1 MGTPCLALAGYK
13 CQSSEVT
20 HIHVDDGTIR
30 VIGDR
35 QQLIYAPLLL
45 SVADLEGNIE
55 LTVAHESRQA
65 DLTIAS
71 VWATDLG
78 DCYVEAMY
86 PGDGPEGGE
95 LVVIVPAEN
104 AIIVG
109 DLAADG
115 TASNDW
121 AAALDLALALT
132 NAQTIVYTTQGQLPR
147 EELDDAH
154 QNMLRKLLG

>member
-1 MGTPCLALAGYK
+1 M
-13 CQSSEVT
+13 T

-115 TASNDW
+115 TASNEW

>member
-1 MGTPCLALAGYK
+1 M
-13 CQSSEVT
+13 T
-20 HIHVDDGTIR
+20 HIHVDAGTIR

>member
-1 MGTPCLALAGYK
+1 M
-13 CQSSEVT
+13 T

-35 QQLIYAPLLL
+35 QQLIYTPQLL
-45 SVADLEGNIE
+45 SVADLAGNIE

-86 PGDGPEGGE
+86 PGDGPDGGE
-95 LVVIVPAEN
+95 LVVVVPAEN
-104 AIIVG
+104 AVIVG
-109 DLAADG
+109 DLASDG
-115 TASNDW
+115 TASNAW
-121 AAALDLALALT
+121 AAALDLVLGLT
-132 NAQTIVYTTQGQLPR
+132 NTKTIVYTTQGQLPR
-147 EELDDAH
+147 EDLDDAH
-154 QNMLRKLLG
+154 QKMLRKLLG